1 MNTPTHPGLQDDPF
15 VAAAPENLP
24 FWQAAEEGRL
34 LGKQCSDCGR
44 HHWYPRAICPFCGS
58 ARTAWVPLSG
68 RGRIHAFSTLRRA
81 SPPYTV
87 AYVELAEGP
96 RMLTNLV
103 DMAEAEMHIGAP
115 VKVVFRRTAEGRQAP
130 KFTRDDHPPLPEP
143 R

>member
-1 MNTPTHPGLQDDPF
+1 MTEPADPFLSDPF

-34 LGKQCSDCGR
+34 LGRQCGACGR
-44 HHWYPRAICPFCGS
+44 HHWYPRSTCPFCGT
-58 ARTAWVPLSG
+58 AGTAWVALSG
-68 RGRIHAFSTLRRA
+68 RGRIHACSTLRRA

-103 DMAEAEMHIGAP
+103 DMAEADMRIGAP
-115 VKVVFRRTAEGRQAP
+115 VKVVFRRTADGRQAP
-130 KFTRDDHPPLPEP
+130 KFTLDDMPPG
-143 R
+143 